1 MSIFAMSPFPPLPL
15 SAVSGTIAPRSRLDS
30 DTRNGEFN
38 YEIPM
43 RHPRSTVL
51 VLFLP
56 FLLAVAFADDGPKKA
71 NIREKLVGT
80 WKLVS
85 ARYGGEEFTFPEGVT
100 VVKHVTPAQ
109 FMTVIYDKDGKV
121 LRAAGGAASSR
132 GKISTRRHPSTARA
146 RTSRRSKARSR
157 CSVAWSTGISGVT
170 RAS

>member
-1 MSIFAMSPFPPLPL
+1 M
-15 SAVSGTIAPRSRLDS
+15 RLL
-30 DTRNGEFN
+30 
-38 YEIPM
+38 
-43 RHPRSTVL
+43 RSTVL
-51 VLFLP
+51 LLFLP

-121 LRAAGGAASSR
+121 LRAAGGSCKFEGEDQYQETPEYGTSENFQEIK
-132 GKISTRRHPSTARA
+132 GKVQVFSCMVDGNNWRHEGKLSNGLLVEEVYVRVE
-146 RTSRRSKARSR
+146 SK
-157 CSVAWSTGISGVT
+157 
-170 RAS
+170 